1 MYEHNGIGP
10 DGAFISQSPNLVTP
24 SDQWS
29 ASLAIKCSRTCQSC
43 VGTGRKSRRAFLQ
56 VGFAA
61 LASAFFASPRARAD
75 ANPVVSP
82 DAGPVTPSTG
92 AGSKPDAN
100 TSVCKNCSGS
110 GKVPCDLCSGTGFWR
125 ALARNDVNQKYQGVV
140 CPECEGV
147 GTLTCPV
154 CLGTGEGNIR
164 GLLRRRRI
172 EPGPGRI
179 LQRNM

>member
-1 MYEHNGIGP
+1 MSEHNGNGQ
-10 DGAFISQSPNLVTP
+10 DVAFVSQSPYVITT
-24 SDQWS
+24 SDQRP
-29 ASLAIKCSRTCQSC
+29 ASLTRKCSRLCQSC
-43 VGTGRKSRRAFLQ
+43 IGTGRKSRRAFVQ

-61 LASAFFASPRARAD
+61 LASAFFACPTARAD
-75 ANPVVSP
+75 STPEVSS
-82 DAGPVTPSTG
+82 DVGPATATG

-100 TSVCKNCSGS
+100 SSVCKNCTGS

-140 CPECEGV
+140 CPECEGA

-154 CLGTGEGNIR
+154 CLGTGEGNVR

-179 LQRNM
+179 LQRDM

>member
-1 MYEHNGIGP
+1 MRNGTHCGSRV
-10 DGAFISQSPNLVTP
+10 AF
-24 SDQWS
+24 
-29 ASLAIKCSRTCQSC
+29 SLGLPQLNVGGKALAATSTTKCTRVCRACAGSGRT
-43 VGTGRKSRRAFLQ
+43 SRRAVLQ
-56 VGFAA
+56 VGIGSA
-61 LASAFFASPRARAD
+61 LSAFLGSVGVRAGTSDDEKNVTSPGASDKAETK
-75 ANPVVSP
+75 SP
-82 DAGPVTPSTG
+82 
-92 AGSKPDAN
+92 AN
-100 TSVCKNCSGS
+100 TSVCKNCTGS

-140 CPECEGV
+140 CPECEGA

-154 CLGTGEGNIR
+154 CLGTGEGDIR